1 MVRADERALALSE
14 DGTARSYLFASS
26 RLARPAAATFSHLAR
41 APAGTAATRGQSQ
54 RHDPPAAAR
63 GVPTSPPPPP
73 PRDMD
78 TAAERGVVGGARSDS
93 AGSRGSSFWWW
104 LLYTLAVVATTAAVV
119 LGAVFAGQGP
129 LSAEAVAARA
139 ARREASLINPRK
151 DHPSAQSFASV
162 GGPASPRHRSPGF
175 GD

>member
-1 MVRADERALALSE
+1 
-14 DGTARSYLFASS
+14 
-26 RLARPAAATFSHLAR
+26 
-41 APAGTAATRGQSQ
+41 
-54 RHDPPAAAR
+54 
-63 GVPTSPPPPP
+63 
-73 PRDMD
+73 MD
-78 TAAERGVVGGARSDS
+78 AAAERGVVGGGRGDSD
-93 AGSRGSSFWWW
+93 GSRGSHFWWW
-104 LLYTLAVVATTAAVV
+104 LLYTLAVVATTAAVMP
-119 LGAVFAGQGP
+119 GP